1 MNLIKEKLATNP
13 FLIAVHRGSSMG
25 NIVENTIPA
34 FHAAVQSE
42 ADMLEIDLI
51 RSTDGEFYI
60 FHDGNEKRLLGQDR
74 NIKTMDSTE
83 IDALNYRNNI
93 GHVVHFK
100 VEKLEDVLNT
110 FKGNILINLDR
121 SWEYW
126 DTLLPFLD
134 HFDMEDQ
141 ILLKSP
147 VQKSYLDLLDTH
159 PVKYSYMPIIKKLS
173 EIEEVEAYQHINLV
187 AMEIIAE
194 NVESPF
200 FQDETIKRIK
210 DKGLFIW
217 INAIKL
223 DEEIILFATFD
234 DDASII
240 KGTEHG
246 WQKLV
251 EKGADIIQTDW
262 PSHLNSY
269 REKLK
274 IIKY

>member
-1 MNLIKEKLATNP
+1 MNLIKEKLENHP

-34 FHAAVQSE
+34 FHAAVQSK

-51 RSTDGEFYI
+51 RSTDGKFYI

-93 GHVVHFK
+93 GHSVNFK
-100 VEKLEDVLNT
+100 VEKLENVLNT
-110 FKGNILINLDR
+110 IKGNILINLDR

-134 HFDMEDQ
+134 QFDMEDQ

-147 VQKSYLDLLDTH
+147 VQKSYLDILNAH
-159 PVKYSYMPIIKKLS
+159 PVKYSYMPIIKKLP

-194 NVESPF
+194 DVKSPL
-200 FQDETIKRIK
+200 FQDETIKSIK

-223 DEEIILFATFD
+223 DEEIILFAKFD
-234 DDASII
+234 DDASIM
-240 KGTEHG
+240 KGPEYG
-246 WQKLV
+246 WKKLV

-262 PSHLNSY
+262 PNHLSNY
-269 REKLK
+269 RQKLK
-274 IIKY
+274 LTK

>member
-1 MNLIKEKLATNP
+1 MNLIKEKLETNP

-74 NIKTMDSTE
+74 NIKTMGSTE

-134 HFDMEDQ
+134 QFDMEDQ

-147 VQKSYLDLLDTH
+147 VQKSYLDMLDAH
-159 PVKYSYMPIIKKLS
+159 PVKYSYMPIIKKLP
-173 EIEEVEAYQHINLV
+173 EIEEVEAYQNINLV

-200 FQDETIKRIK
+200 FQDETIKGIK
-210 DKGLFIW
+210 DKDLLIW

-223 DEEIILFATFD
+223 DEEIILFAKFD

-240 KGTEHG
+240 KGPEHG
-246 WQKLV
+246 WQKLI

-262 PSHLNSY
+262 PNHLNNY

-274 IIKY
+274 LTK